1 MPTCPVCGF
10 ENTYG
15 ALVCAQCYNLLTD
28 VNVSSQE
35 STLPPSESKPQT
47 AVLSSHH
54 KIDLNGLGA
63 DTVAMYFDYVEEP
76 LIVQIGQQA
85 ILGRR
90 TLDPTMQ
97 PRIDLN
103 PYGGFSKGIS
113 RVHAIIRRSE
123 SGLSIED
130 LASSNGTWVNG
141 ERLPAY
147 TRKALTSGDHV
158 LLGELSFEIH
168 FR

>member
-10 ENTYG
+10 ENAYG

-28 VNVSSQE
+28 VPVNSQE
-35 STLPPSESKPQT
+35 STLPGAKSPPQT
-47 AVLSSHH
+47 DVLSNHRH
-54 KIDLNGLGA
+54 VDLNSLGA

-76 LIVQIGQQA
+76 LIVHVGQQA

-90 TLDPTMQ
+90 TSDPTMQ
-97 PRIDLN
+97 PRIDLT
-103 PYGGFSKGIS
+103 PYGAFSKGIS
-113 RVHAIIRRSE
+113 RVHAIIRRAE
-123 SGLSIED
+123 TGLTIED

-141 ERLPAY
+141 DRLQAY
-147 TRKALTSGDHV
+147 TRTPLKSGDHV